1 MGRIRIFDPAN
12 AVMRKI
18 YRLPLLLVAS
28 LVFSACSKEAEEQ
41 VACPGVEVLQDL
53 GEFVRF
59 KPGPGRDATDVLIEA
74 WVDGVGGQC
83 FLDDDELLVDLNVRI
98 GTRRGPATK
107 TDKAKIKYF
116 VAITDLNR
124 NVLVRQPF
132 ETIAPF
138 SNRKTI
144 LFEDVLD
151 LKIPLQRGAQTDG
164 FSIFLGLELSE
175 QELAFNRRKRK

>member
-1 MGRIRIFDPAN
+1 MQIIH
-12 AVMRKI
+12 KI
-18 YRLPLLLVAS
+18 PLLLAAS
-28 LVFSACSKEAEEQ
+28 IALSACSKEADEQ

-53 GEFVRF
+53 GELVRF
-59 KPGPGRDATDVLIEA
+59 RPGPGRDATDVSLEA
-74 WVDGVGGQC
+74 WVDGVSGQC
-83 FLDDDELLVDLNVRI
+83 FLDGDELRVDLAVRI

-107 TDKAKIKYF
+107 TDKAKIGYF

-124 NVLVRQPF
+124 KVLVRQQF
-132 ETIAPF
+132 QTTAPF

-151 LKIPLQRGAQTDG
+151 LKIPLPRGAQTDG
-164 FSIFLGLELSE
+164 FAIYVGLDLSE